1 MSRFKLV
8 GSYSDDN
15 GNEIIVGDNTI
26 VDNVEVIL
34 RAKNSTVIISP
45 EVEILKNIRLDI
57 AGENGVCIIG
67 RITKKANQF
76 RGEIRLGYNSFISIG
91 DDVTCTRPLFL
102 SAAEGIELHIGDD
115 CMFASGNQV
124 RGDDSHAIYDVLT
137 GIRLNKSK
145 DIIIGAHTWLAFD
158 AKVFGGSIIGEGSI
172 IGLNS
177 IVKGKFPNNC
187 TIAGSPAK
195 IVRYNT
201 AWERPNILR
210 KKPWIRD
217 EVPQS
222 EVTEKYWRLT
232 DNEVSAPY
240 LGPGF
245 IKNLKLLKKHFP
257 DSHWLVR
264 YQHFFD

>member
-26 VDNVEVIL
+26 IDNVEVIL

-67 RITKKANQF
+67 RITKKVNQF
-76 RGEIRLGYNSFISIG
+76 RGEIRLGHGSFISIG
-91 DDVTCTRPLFL
+91 DDITCTKPLFL
-102 SAAEGIELHIGDD
+102 STAEETKLLIGDD
-115 CMFASGNQV
+115 CMFSTGNQV
-124 RGDDSHAIYDVLT
+124 RTDDSHAIYDVLT
-137 GIRLNKSK
+137 GVRLNKSK
-145 DIIIGAHTWLAFD
+145 DVIIGAHTWLAFD
-158 AKVFGGSIIGEGSI
+158 AKVFGGSIIGDGSI

-187 TIAGSPAK
+187 IVEGSPAK

-210 KKPWIRD
+210 KEPWVRS
-217 EVPQS
+217 EVPQN
-222 EVTEKYWRLT
+222 EVTEKYWRLSQ
-232 DNEVSAPY
+232 EGVLKPS
-240 LGPGF
+240 LGEGF
-245 IKNLKLLKKHFP
+245 IKNLDLLAGYRPK
-257 DSHWLVR
+257 SEWLTLIL
-264 YQHFFD
+264 